1 MSGAAAS
8 AQQRKRST
16 AIPFALITL
25 RVLLA
30 PLVLLLAY
38 GNMRGLPIAL
48 CVFVALVSDYFDGMI
63 ARRTGTVT
71 IGLRRFDSISDSIFY
86 VAVLVAI
93 WHLESAVV
101 FRFKWLLIP
110 LLALEAA
117 RIAFERIK
125 FGHMAAY
132 HMWSSKLWGLLLA
145 IATMALLGYG
155 IGGNLV
161 AAALIVGIICDVEGL
176 AISFTLPTARHDVP
190 TILHAIRI
198 RRA

>member
-1 MSGAAAS
+1 MSSATALARQPKHSAAV
-8 AQQRKRST
+8 
-16 AIPFALITL
+16 PFALITL
-25 RVLLA
+25 RLLLA

-38 GNMRGLPIAL
+38 RHIRGLPIAL
-48 CVFVALVSDYFDGMI
+48 CVFAALVSDYFDGMI

-86 VAVLVAI
+86 VAVLIAI

-101 FRFKWLLIP
+101 LRFKWLLIP
-110 LLALEAA
+110 LLTLEVA
-117 RIAFERIK
+117 RIVFERIK

-155 IGGNLV
+155 IGGKLV
-161 AAALIVGIICDVEGL
+161 AAALIVGIICDAEGL
-176 AISFTLPTARHDVP
+176 AISLTLPTARHDVP